1 MNGISIFHGSD
12 HIVERP
18 TRTGGKIHND
28 FGQGFYCT
36 TDLELAREWACGW
49 DAPDNKHEAIV
60 NHYSLEPSIPLSIC
74 HLSAP
79 DYHMLNWLA
88 LLLKNRHFDVKE
100 PLPAGIKDY
109 ILENFLPDISSYDIL
124 IGYRADD
131 SYFNIA
137 SSFLRGAI
145 SLEHLG
151 KALKLGNLG
160 EQYFLQSE
168 RAFEALTLI
177 TFQSVDFPLY
187 YARRMKRDR
196 EAREAFRKMKTSNKN
211 WTEGTFALDI
221 VRGQW
226 RNDDARLR

>member
-1 MNGISIFHGSD
+1 MNGISLFHGSN

-18 TRTGGKIHND
+18 TPTGGKVHND
-28 FGQGFYCT
+28 FGPGFYCT

-49 DAPDNKHEAIV
+49 DKPNRTYEAIV

-74 HLSAP
+74 RLTT
-79 DYHMLNWLA
+79 DYHPLNWLA

-100 PLPAGIKDY
+100 PLPAGIKAY
-109 ILENFLPDISSYDIL
+109 ILENFLPDLSHYDIL
-124 IGYRADD
+124 VGYRADD
-131 SYFNIA
+131 SYFDIA
-137 SSFLRGAI
+137 SSFLRGTI

-177 TFQSVDFPLY
+177 TFQSVDVPLY
-187 YARRMKRDR
+187 YARRIKRDR
-196 EAREAFRKMKTSNKN
+196 DARAAFRKMKANHKN
-211 WTEGTFALDI
+211 WTEGTFAIDI